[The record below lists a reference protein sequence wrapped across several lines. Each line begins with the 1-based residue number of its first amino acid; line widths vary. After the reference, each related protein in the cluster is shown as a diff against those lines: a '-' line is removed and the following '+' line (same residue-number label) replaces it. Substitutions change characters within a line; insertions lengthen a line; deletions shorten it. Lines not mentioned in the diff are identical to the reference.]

1 MSVRSRKFVTP
12 LFEILRSF
20 EVFISAKR
28 CGSFNKFNTYFLR
41 SLDRSLFFRK
51 RILLQVALRIKGRE
65 AVIELRKKRM
75 TLL

>member
-1 MSVRSRKFVTP
+1 M
-12 LFEILRSF
+12 
-20 EVFISAKR
+20 
-28 CGSFNKFNTYFLR
+28 YFLR